1 MPMGRSKIIIQKI
14 CPECGKHFLDDT
26 TRHSK
31 ICCSRKCC
39 RKRYRRQNRE
49 KIKHQQKVRDMRRRE
64 RLRKLVLEHY
74 GGNPPKCACCG
85 ETEIRFLT
93 VDHIDPTYKPDSKGK
108 RKRGANYSW
117 IVKNNFPEG
126 FQILCFNCNCGRH
139 HNGGVCPHKDKGSL
153 KS

>member
-1 MPMGRSKIIIQKI
+1 
-14 CPECGKHFLDDT
+14 
-26 TRHSK
+26 
-31 ICCSRKCC
+31 
-39 RKRYRRQNRE
+39 
-49 KIKHQQKVRDMRRRE
+49 MRRRE